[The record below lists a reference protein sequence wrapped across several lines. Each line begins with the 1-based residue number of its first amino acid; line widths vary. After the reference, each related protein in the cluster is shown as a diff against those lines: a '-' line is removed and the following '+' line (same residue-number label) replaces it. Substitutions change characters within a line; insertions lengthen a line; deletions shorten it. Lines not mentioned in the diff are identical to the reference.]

1 MSTNLYLS
9 CLTSNSLHS
18 IILPLSYWYLRF
30 LWLMLIQFLETN
42 PTNSNN
48 TLVYDDDAHRVC
60 VLAVTFLNEV
70 GLSRVKKLILKIH
83 LTIKGKKPTDQKLRG
98 LRYKQFVWLLVAR
111 FFSLCPAHYG
121 SMGWWR
127 VRVRV

>member
-1 MSTNLYLS
+1 
-9 CLTSNSLHS
+9 
-18 IILPLSYWYLRF
+18 
-30 LWLMLIQFLETN
+30 MLIQFLETN

-70 GLSRVKKLILKIH
+70 GLSEVKKSILKIH

-98 LRYKQFVWLLVAR
+98 LRYKQFV
-111 FFSLCPAHYG
+111 
-121 SMGWWR
+121 
-127 VRVRV
+127 